1 MKPYKRNETIMFNV
15 HKVEKEI
22 GGKLLS
28 LETGRIARQAHGAV
42 IAQMGDTM
50 VLAAA
55 VTAPPASGK
64 RWRSAHL

>member
-1 MKPYKRNETIMFNV
+1 MFNV

-42 IAQMGDTM
+42 IAQMARPWCW
-50 VLAAA
+50 LRLSPRRRAL
-55 VTAPPASGK
+55 K
-64 RWRSAHL
+64 ILIIFR